1 MFKDCI
7 PPKRFPLYNYFY
19 MYKFGLILYQGL
31 TFTMIFGFARS
42 RILGVESLLWWRPR
56 RPGACDGLLLNTKLW
71 DWKLVLPKFSFT
83 KANSCFTCLDKIW
96 LTLPHLHSQ
105 PKGLFVA
112 FCVLIFSLITIGFVK
127 FKRAGSEETR
137 GGCTSTRWMCK
148 WKSRLWDP
156 KPHAGW
162 DLLESPRRWR
172 PRSCFASA

>member
-7 PPKRFPLYNYFY
+7 PLKRFPLYNYFY

-83 KANSCFTCLDKIW
+83 KANSCFTFLDKIW

-148 WKSRLWDP
+148 
-156 KPHAGW
+156 
-162 DLLESPRRWR
+162 
-172 PRSCFASA
+172 